1 MKLALGEVPG
11 SEEVALPVGKVP
23 VGKPPE
29 RDADVKLTGPD
40 VVPFDVVAGEVG
52 PVVCTV
58 MLIVLV
64 NVCVNVIVELL
75 YVSVQVVVQTDVKLA
90 AVTGE
95 FGVLELTDPVT
106 WLC

>member
-1 MKLALGEVPG
+1 MGT
-11 SEEVALPVGKVP
+11 VP
-23 VGKPPE
+23 VEKSPE
-29 RDADVKLTGPD
+29 READVKLTGPE

-75 YVSVQVVVQTDVKLA
+75 YVSVQVVVQTEVEFA

-95 FGVLELTDPVT
+95 
-106 WLC
+106 